1 MDRLIRARR
10 GDDEMTDKP
19 IPDLVVAFRE
29 AVDKFFD
36 WTGGEEP
43 PLFLRGNKVSIGH
56 LCGLIGEYHDP
67 LPESLISKLLSQGAS
82 KRAQEE
88 LWRHRTY
95 AAGARCLLSRWKGKK
110 ARYDTVR
117 DA

>member
-1 MDRLIRARR
+1 MVDAPS
-10 GDDEMTDKP
+10 P
-19 IPDLVVAFRE
+19 IPTELREAFRE

-36 WTGGEEP
+36 WRFDGEEP
-43 PLFLRGNKVSIGH
+43 TLFLRGDKASIAH
-56 LCGLIGEYHDP
+56 LCGLIGGYHDP

-82 KRAQEE
+82 KGAQEE

-110 ARYDTVR
+110 TRYDRVR